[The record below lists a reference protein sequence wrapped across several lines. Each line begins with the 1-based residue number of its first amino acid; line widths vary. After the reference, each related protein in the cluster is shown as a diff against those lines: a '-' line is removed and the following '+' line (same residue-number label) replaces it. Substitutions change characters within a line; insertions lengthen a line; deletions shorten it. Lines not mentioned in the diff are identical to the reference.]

1 MEAATSDAQHA
12 EMLERINQFNIL
24 RESNATLRTDCE
36 TYAKRSRELDAK
48 LQALSAE
55 LEPAKEQARL
65 AQAELQA
72 RDEQIT
78 RLEGESRRWQERNA
92 QLLSK
97 VRARSHFFFLQAD
110 VTFGSMIVLILQRFK
125 LSKTK
130 SKR

>member
-1 MEAATSDAQHA
+1 MTLHQERERAMEAATSDAQHA

-24 RESNATLRTDCE
+24 RESNATLRADCE
-36 TYAKRSRELDAK
+36 NYAKRSRELDAK

-55 LEPAKEQARL
+55 LEPAKEQARV

-72 RDEQIT
+72 RDAQIT

-97 VRARSHFFFLQAD
+97 VRVNNFNFFQAD
-110 VTFGSMIVLILQRFK
+110 VA
-125 LSKTK
+125 
-130 SKR
+130 

>member
-12 EMLERINQFNIL
+12 EMLERINQFNIV
-24 RESNATLRTDCE
+24 RESNATLRAECE

-48 LQALSAE
+48 LQALSTE
-55 LEPAKEQARL
+55 LEPVKEQARV

-72 RDEQIT
+72 RDAQIT

-97 VRARSHFFFLQAD
+97 VSVQNHICLFKLMWL
-110 VTFGSMIVLILQRFK
+110 GSMIALTPLR
-125 LSKTK
+125 SKH
-130 SKR
+130 

>member
-24 RESNATLRTDCE
+24 RESNATLRAECE
-36 TYAKRSRELDAK
+36 THAKCSRELDAN

-55 LEPAKEQARL
+55 LEPAKEQACI

-72 RDEQIT
+72 QDAQISG
-78 RLEGESRRWQERNA
+78 LEAESCRWQERNA

-97 VRARSHFFFLQAD
+97 VGARNIH
-110 VTFGSMIVLILQRFK
+110 
-125 LSKTK
+125 
-130 SKR
+130 